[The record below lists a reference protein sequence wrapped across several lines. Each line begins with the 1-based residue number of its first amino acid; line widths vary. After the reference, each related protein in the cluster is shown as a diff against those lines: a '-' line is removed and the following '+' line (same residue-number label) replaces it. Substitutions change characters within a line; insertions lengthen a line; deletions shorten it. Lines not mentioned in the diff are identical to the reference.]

1 MALLIISILTSLLE
15 EGPSILAK
23 AELLE
28 QSEQVA
34 EPLEDTVSF
43 KNATIEDEF
52 SLTDDLN
59 ESEITGTNSDALDIT
74 ENVLSSNDSKNGT
87 ATLDGDLE
95 EIILLPKKEEI
106 DASLD
111 LDEDD
116 SAYAEDQVGTEDE
129 DEDDL

>member
-34 EPLEDTVSF
+34 EPIEDTASF

-74 ENVLSSNDSKNGT
+74 ENVSSSTDSKNGT
-87 ATLDGDLE
+87 ATLV
-95 EIILLPKKEEI
+95 
-106 DASLD
+106 
-111 LDEDD
+111 ED
-116 SAYAEDQVGTEDE
+116 
-129 DEDDL
+129 